1 MNNHSIYPYNY
12 DQFNP
17 VKTYFNA
24 HVFIT
29 ALGVKEFTIE
39 SIKLD
44 KSPSESKNLLEKE
57 RLNFHQIFSAG
68 LSSGE

>member
-1 MNNHSIYPYNY
+1 MSFVFHLGGLGQMNNHSIYPYNY

-29 ALGVKEFTIE
+29 ALGVKEFTAT
-39 SIKLD
+39 SVVGFCK
-44 KSPSESKNLLEKE
+44 
-57 RLNFHQIFSAG
+57 RAALNHIVDTKV
-68 LSSGE
+68 L